1 MDASQYKDYVLVILF
16 VKYISDKSRNDSN
29 FMIDIP
35 AGCYFEDFV
44 ALKGHANIGEEM
56 NKKMAALS
64 EANQLDGVF
73 IADFDDETKLGK
85 GKDKVET
92 LSGLISIFQTSDL
105 DFSKNR
111 AADDDLIGDAY
122 EYLMKNFATESGKS
136 KGQFYTPAEVSR
148 VIAKVLGLDKV
159 NSIRT
164 TIYDPACGSGSLLL
178 RAKAE
183 TPTDATLYGQEKD
196 NATVG
201 LAKMNMILHNDPYAT
216 IKQGDTLNDPQ
227 YEDESGNL
235 QAFDFVVANPPF
247 STKSWLKG
255 AKEEDQYHR
264 WGSSI
269 GVPPE
274 KNGDYAFLLHIV
286 RSIKQTGCGA
296 CILPHG
302 VLFRG
307 NAEAQIR
314 KYLVAEKRYIKG
326 IIGLPANLFFGTGI
340 PACII
345 ILEKSEA
352 SNRKGVFM
360 IDAKSGF
367 MKDGAKSRLREQDI
381 HRIVDVWQ
389 KQRDVPHF
397 ARFVP
402 LEEIERNDYNL
413 NIPRYISAPDT
424 EIQQDIDAHL
434 HGGLPAHDIEQ
445 LAAYWQVCPSLRN
458 DLFRLHDT
466 RAGYFALNCKPE
478 AVRDTIMANSDFRHQ
493 AEIFYRSYT
502 EWCNR
507 HRATLYDLTTGF
519 APKRLIE
526 ALSDSLLAT
535 FKHDESLVDAYDVYD
550 CLMNYWSE
558 TMQDDCYLI
567 AANGWKAELYTPQPT
582 AKKKD
587 AKPKEKKAST
597 PEDVACDL
605 LPVSIVVDEYFAK
618 EKRLISASEEL
629 LNDKENQLN
638 ELLEEHADE
647 AFDEDNFADNKL
659 TDSNIKKRIKTLD
672 KKSDADE
679 IAVLMQYL
687 KLKEDI
693 SLTKKTLKTLKY
705 NLLTALMVTYA
716 DLAED
721 DIKRLVIEKKW
732 FAALSARLD
741 SEMQRI
747 GQQLTSKVS
756 ALAERYAQTLPEIDA
771 AIADLEAKV
780 AAHLKQMGF

>member
-1 MDASQYKDYVLVILF
+1 
-16 VKYISDKSRNDSN
+16 
-29 FMIDIP
+29 
-35 AGCYFEDFV
+35 
-44 ALKGHANIGEEM
+44 
-56 NKKMAALS
+56 
-64 EANQLDGVF
+64 
-73 IADFDDETKLGK
+73 
-85 GKDKVET
+85 
-92 LSGLISIFQTSDL
+92 
-105 DFSKNR
+105 
-111 AADDDLIGDAY
+111 
-122 EYLMKNFATESGKS
+122 
-136 KGQFYTPAEVSR
+136 
-148 VIAKVLGLDKV
+148 
-159 NSIRT
+159 
-164 TIYDPACGSGSLLL
+164 
-178 RAKAE
+178 
-183 TPTDATLYGQEKD
+183 
-196 NATVG
+196 
-201 LAKMNMILHNDPYAT
+201 
-216 IKQGDTLNDPQ
+216 
-227 YEDESGNL
+227 
-235 QAFDFVVANPPF
+235 
-247 STKSWLKG
+247 
-255 AKEEDQYHR
+255 
-264 WGSSI
+264 
-269 GVPPE
+269 
-274 KNGDYAFLLHIV
+274 
-286 RSIKQTGCGA
+286 
-296 CILPHG
+296 
-302 VLFRG
+302 
-307 NAEAQIR
+307 
-314 KYLVAEKRYIKG
+314 
-326 IIGLPANLFFGTGI
+326 
-340 PACII
+340 
-345 ILEKSEA
+345 
-352 SNRKGVFM
+352 
-360 IDAKSGF
+360 
-367 MKDGAKSRLREQDI
+367 
-381 HRIVDVWQ
+381 
-389 KQRDVPHF
+389 
-397 ARFVP
+397 
-402 LEEIERNDYNL
+402 
-413 NIPRYISAPDT
+413 
-424 EIQQDIDAHL
+424 
-434 HGGLPAHDIEQ
+434 
-445 LAAYWQVCPSLRN
+445 
-458 DLFRLHDT
+458 
-466 RAGYFALNCKPE
+466 
-478 AVRDTIMANSDFRHQ
+478 MANSDFCRQ
-493 AEIFYRSYT
+493 TEIFYRSYT

-567 AANGWKAELYTPQPT
+567 AANGWKAELYTPQST

-705 NLLTALMVTYA
+705 NLLTALMVKYA
-716 DLAED
+716 DLTED